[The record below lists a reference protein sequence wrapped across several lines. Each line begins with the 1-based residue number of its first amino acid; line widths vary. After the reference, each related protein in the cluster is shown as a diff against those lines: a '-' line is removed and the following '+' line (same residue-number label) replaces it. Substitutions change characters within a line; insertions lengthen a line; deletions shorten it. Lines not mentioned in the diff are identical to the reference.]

1 MSVYDPT
8 SNVHDIVV
16 PLGDWE
22 TFLSSSF
29 EQCAARSAKS
39 TIYSLDEPIF
49 EEDDSLEYQI
59 GSGAYQ
65 VSFRDWAV
73 AEDLCSMKFEYMVRE
88 AGGSDV
94 FNLDESR
101 QSELSMLL
109 ETQD

>member
-1 MSVYDPT
+1 MYDPT
-8 SNVHDIVV
+8 SIMHDIVV

-29 EQCAARSAKS
+29 EQCAAKSADS

-49 EEDDSLEYQI
+49 EKYDSMEYQI

-65 VSFRDWAV
+65 VSFKDWAV
-73 AEDLCSMKFEYMVRE
+73 AENLCNMKFEYMVRE
-88 AGGSDV
+88 SGRSEV

-101 QSELSMLL
+101 
-109 ETQD
+109 